1 MPGFKATAE
10 INKLIIS
17 APPPSS
23 ATAPAHDAICR
34 QLRSCVF
41 LSTASEETILE
52 LSSQVEFI
60 HAKAGDRIF
69 DKGDH
74 GTAIYFVME
83 GCARIHDGDVVLTH
97 RGAGEAFGEIGA
109 LASLAR
115 TASVTAEID
124 SLLLM
129 LDKQALYRVMAKRPE
144 AAHSFI
150 EALCQRE
157 SALIHDATEHAVKA
171 RLVERE
177 MAIAQRIQRGFL
189 PDSVPEVPG
198 WKLAG
203 YLKPAREVA
212 GDFYDFF
219 VIPKL
224 DCVGLVIGDVCD
236 KGVGAALFMTLFR
249 SLIRSTSTFRD
260 FLGDGEESTDVARI
274 LSRSIKLTNEYIA
287 TTHGQSS
294 MFASVFYGLL
304 IPETGQ
310 LCYINAGHEA
320 PLIVGKSG
328 IRQVLEPTGPVLGL
342 MPDAVHEVKVTDIR
356 PDELLVA
363 YTDGATDA
371 RNEAGEPFSEERVL
385 AAVAEGAPNSGAMV
399 HRLVSAIEAHIGKAD
414 QYDDLTLIAAS
425 RGSPGMPTL

>member
-1 MPGFKATAE
+1 M
-10 INKLIIS
+10 IIS
-17 APPPSS
+17 APLPSS
-23 ATAPAHDAICR
+23 ATAPTHDAICR

-41 LSTASEETILE
+41 LSAASEETILD

-97 RGAGEAFGEIGA
+97 RGTGEAFGEIGA

-124 SLLLM
+124 SLLLK
-129 LDKQALYRVMAKRPE
+129 LDRQALYLAMAKRPE

-177 MAIAQRIQRGFL
+177 MAIAQRIQRSFL
-189 PDSVPEVPG
+189 PDAVPEVQG
-198 WKLAG
+198 WKMAG

-219 VIPKL
+219 VIPRL

-260 FLGDGEESTDVARI
+260 FPGGDPHSTDVAEI
-274 LSRSIKLTNEYIA
+274 LRHSIKLTNEYIA

-320 PLIVGKSG
+320 PLIVSANG
-328 IRQVLEPTGPVLGL
+328 IRQALDPTGPVLGL
-342 MPDAVHEVKVTDIR
+342 LPDAAHEVKLTEIQ
-356 PDELLVA
+356 PDELLIA

-371 RNEAGEPFSEERVL
+371 RDEAGEPFSEARVL
-385 AAVAEGAPNSGAMV
+385 ATIAEGAPNAGAMV
-399 HRLVSAIEAHIGKAD
+399 HRLVSAVEAHIGQAD

-425 RGSPGMPTL
+425 RGSPGMQTL